1 VRRDVGCEVWSGEHE
16 PVGEV
21 FRPSGRACRDL
32 PRPRRHDHPDLNR
45 YVHASVSLKTR
56 RGWHSGRPSG
66 GETV

>member
-45 YVHASVSLKTR
+45 YVHASVSL
-56 RGWHSGRPSG
+56 
-66 GETV
+66 